1 MFAIYKKELKQY
13 FHSMIG
19 FVFLAFF
26 LAIVGIYTWANN
38 FYSGMGNFEVTL
50 GASNFL
56 FVLLIPILTMRIV
69 AEENHQGTSQLLYA
83 SPISITKVIL
93 GKYLAVMT
101 LFTIGI
107 LVIAT
112 YPLILNHY
120 GTDVQLSM
128 AYSALIGYY
137 LLGAA
142 YIAIGMFISSRTESQ
157 PIAAVVS
164 FITLL
169 ISYLM
174 TSFAGALP
182 SDALSQGIIL
192 SVLWLV
198 VAFIAYNMMKNV
210 IVSVVVAVLGEA
222 AIWIIYA
229 WKSSLYEGLVA
240 KIMNG
245 AAVASRFNDFTL
257 GILDYS
263 AIVYYISIVFLFV
276 FLTIQMIKKNFS
288 SQKLKSGVYRSFLS
302 ILGIVLVVAVNIVFG
317 KLDLSTDLSS
327 GSLFTLSKE
336 TKTLLKDT
344 KDEITVYYMVQDGGE
359 FDYIEKVIN
368 QYDKIDNIK
377 VVKKDPVE
385 NPGFAEKYV
394 DAEISNND
402 VIVVNEATGAAKYVS
417 SGDLY
422 YQTSDYYTSETLQ
435 YLDVEGRVTAA
446 IQYVRSGDGT
456 KLYVVS
462 GHGEMEISTALT
474 TDFEKMNIEVE
485 ELPLMTTEKIPEDC
499 DILLMNGPSKDIR
512 EEERDA
518 LLDYLKAG
526 GDAIILAQYTQEEET
541 PNLNKVLEYY
551 GLGIQKGIIS
561 EGANHYVRYT
571 NYIIPTV
578 NTQIDMFSDVTSND
592 YILMVNAQGISKA
605 DSDSLR
611 STVTITDLLTTTKQS
626 LLKVNPAFES
636 AKKEKGDIEGP
647 LTVGV
652 YVEEALE
659 KDTTKLTVYSTA
671 VTDERVIQNAVS
683 TMVDEVEN
691 SIEAKNLSYSTV
703 YIGVSTQILLAAL
716 VIIILPAGL
725 LITGFGIWFV
735 RRRK

>member
-69 AEENHQGTSQLLYA
+69 AEENHQGTSQLLYT

-222 AIWIIYA
+222 AIWILYA

-302 ILGIVLVVAVNIVFG
+302 ILGIVLVVAVNLVFG

-474 TDFEKMNIEVE
+474 TDFEKMNMEVE

-512 EEERDA
+512 EEERDT

-592 YILMVNAQGISKA
+592 YILMVNAQGISKV

-626 LLKVNPAFES
+626 LLKVNPASES
-636 AKKEKGDIEGP
+636 AKKEQGDIEGP

>member
-69 AEENHQGTSQLLYA
+69 AEENHQGTSQLLYT

>member
-69 AEENHQGTSQLLYA
+69 AEENHQGTSQLLYT

-336 TKTLLKDT
+336 TKMLLKDT

-474 TDFEKMNIEVE
+474 TDFEKMNMEVE

-512 EEERDA
+512 EEERDT

-592 YILMVNAQGISKA
+592 YILMVNAQGISKV

-626 LLKVNPAFES
+626 LLKVNPASES
-636 AKKEKGDIEGP
+636 AKKEQGDIEGP

-683 TMVDEVEN
+683 TMVDEVES

>member
-69 AEENHQGTSQLLYA
+69 AEENHQGTSQLLYT

-462 GHGEMEISTALT
+462 GHGEMEISTPLT